1 MSVSGYVSLGRAGLG
16 SGCASQFCEVRP
28 YITVLHLAGEGS
40 GCVALGSKPLVK
52 TWGGLVSSEA
62 PTPLESVMGYRDY
75 CMHVRIP
82 SVRGILTAMV
92 EIGQKAVFDSP
103 HPLVDGSL
111 IRAVRLAVDTEKA

>member
-1 MSVSGYVSLGRAGLG
+1 M
-16 SGCASQFCEVRP
+16 
-28 YITVLHLAGEGS
+28 
-40 GCVALGSKPLVK
+40 
-52 TWGGLVSSEA
+52 GGLVSSEA

-75 CMHVRIP
+75 CMHVRTP

>member
-1 MSVSGYVSLGRAGLG
+1 
-16 SGCASQFCEVRP
+16 
-28 YITVLHLAGEGS
+28 
-40 GCVALGSKPLVK
+40 
-52 TWGGLVSSEA
+52 
-62 PTPLESVMGYRDY
+62 MGYRDY
-75 CMHVRIP
+75 CIHVRTP